1 MNKYFI
7 KRGNRNITINFDD
20 EEIDISISI
29 PTNKDHDTMMEKF
42 SDVGADGML
51 ITHSADFIEERLIRF
66 IVNLPFEVP
75 IDHEMESFK
84 MWIDC
89 NSDEKKIAI
98 NYMDHK
104 LRDIINNEISGI
116 SELSEDESGN

>member
-7 KRGNRNITINFDD
+7 KRGNRNITINFND
-20 EEIDISISI
+20 EELDIEISI
-29 PTNKDHDTMMEKF
+29 PTNKDHDSMMEEF
-42 SDVGADGML
+42 SDIGADGMM
-51 ITHSADFIEERLIRF
+51 ITHGADFIESRLIKF

-75 IDHEMESFK
+75 VDHEMESFK

-89 NSDEKKIAI
+89 NGDEKKIAI
-98 NYMDHK
+98 NYMDPK
-104 LRDIINNEISGI
+104 LRDIINNRISGI